1 LITSSVSASSVGGT
15 STPISLAVCRLMMKY
30 TSRATDAQIAE
41 LLRVSAK
48 NDQVCN
54 AALCAQTY
62 LPPLLVSHGHLLDAA
77 AKKELIDT
85 FARYKKAPAAR

>member
-1 LITSSVSASSVGGT
+1 
-15 STPISLAVCRLMMKY
+15 MKY

-48 NDQVCN
+48 NDQVCD

-62 LPPLLVSHGHLLDAA
+62 LPPLFVSHGHLLDAA
-77 AKKELIDT
+77 TKKN
-85 FARYKKAPAAR
+85 